1 MFNPS
6 LQSLSQLV
14 LGSDARMRRY
24 LSRYLLSAAVYPF
37 SLLAQLALVWM
48 GHAPPAAGL
57 AYVGVVAVTV
67 SGFYVMVRSSFSQ
80 RFADPSLTAVQM
92 SVAITALAFAYAINP
107 SVRGMLLM
115 IVALVLTYG
124 AFTLPPSGCRRLG
137 WFSVALFG
145 FVMGVSSWRSP
156 EVFPPQVEGLHFLF
170 SLEVLP
176 AIAILAGQLSQLRA
190 NMHTQK
196 VELREALERIRLL
209 ATRDELTGLPNRRH
223 AQDLL
228 DHEAQRTRQEKA
240 PLCLCLIDL
249 DHFKL
254 VNDKLGHAAGDE
266 VLRMVA
272 RYAEPLL
279 RETDVLARWG
289 GEEFLLLL
297 PDTQPVD
304 AEKVVERLRAR
315 LSSADTWHERPEL
328 RVTFSGG
335 ITAHLEGESMQNTIA
350 RADAALYEAKSS
362 GRDRVLMAA

>member
-6 LQSLSQLV
+6 LQSLSLLV

-24 LSRYLLSAAVYPF
+24 LSRYLLSAAVYAF
-37 SLLAQLALVWM
+37 SLLAQLAQVWM

-57 AYVGVVAVTV
+57 AYVAVLVITV
-67 SGFYVMVRSSFSQ
+67 IGFYVMIRSSFSQ
-80 RFADPSLTAVQM
+80 RFADPALTAVQM
-92 SVAITALAFAYAINP
+92 SFAIVALALAYAINP

-115 IVALVLTYG
+115 IVALVLIYG
-124 AFTLPPSGCRRLG
+124 AFTLPPRGCRRLG
-137 WFSVALFG
+137 WFSVALLG
-145 FVMGVSSWRSP
+145 LTMGVSSWHSP
-156 EVFPPQVEGLHFLF
+156 EVFAPQVEGLHFFF
-170 SLEVLP
+170 SLVVLP
-176 AIAILAGQLSQLRA
+176 TIAILAGQLSRLRS
-190 NMHTQK
+190 NMQTQK
-196 VELREALERIRLL
+196 VELRQALERIRLL

-228 DHEAQRTRQEKA
+228 DHEARRTRQEKA

-249 DHFKL
+249 DHFKQI
-254 VNDKLGHAAGDE
+254 NDALGHAAGDE
-266 VLRMVA
+266 VLRLVA

-297 PDTQPVD
+297 PDTQPSD

-315 LSSADTWHERPEL
+315 LSSMDTWRERPEL

-335 ITAHLEGESMQNTIA
+335 ITAHREGESMQNTIA
-350 RADAALYEAKSS
+350 RADAALYKAKNN